1 MTFATL
7 PSVSYEMAVEDQYH
21 VQLVC
26 QLAELSHHQQ
36 WVFFTAQCPR
46 PAAKLL
52 AQHHIRCDRVV
63 HLSPSQYD
71 NERQVAIK
79 AIESHTASAIVVSDD
94 LNDSDKQQLQ
104 TLGVI
109 HQCHVFFLRDLYR
122 SLH

>member
-1 MTFATL
+1 MTFATT
-7 PSVSYEMAVEDQYH
+7 PSVSYEMAHENHCH

-52 AQHHIRCDRVV
+52 AQHQIRCDRVV

-71 NERQVAIK
+71 SEFQVAIK
-79 AIESHTASAIVVSDD
+79 AIESHTASAIVVSER
-94 LNDSDKQQLQ
+94 LNENDKQQLQ
-104 TLGVI
+104 QRGAL
-109 HQCHVFFLRDLYR
+109 HHCQVFFLHDLYR